1 MQKDRICGD
10 MIVLESHDLYFAS
23 RDLPFRRSETNALAP
38 LSNHAPH
45 HRADSGTARL
55 SAFTRDAHYIVSPL
69 IAKPATPFTVTLFDG
84 RKLTLDDLRGKAVFL
99 NFWASWCLPCR
110 EEARDLEAAWQKVK
124 DKNMVFLGV
133 ALQDTD
139 KNSSEFLK
147 EFNITYPNGKDE
159 SGKIAV
165 DYGTWGIPESFFI
178 DPQGRI
184 TYKHVGG
191 IRAALVIAKLE
202 EAAKGIVSAQEGK
215 GDYSAVR

>member
-1 MQKDRICGD
+1 
-10 MIVLESHDLYFAS
+10 
-23 RDLPFRRSETNALAP
+23 
-38 LSNHAPH
+38 
-45 HRADSGTARL
+45 
-55 SAFTRDAHYIVSPL
+55 
-69 IAKPATPFTVTLFDG
+69 
-84 RKLTLDDLRGKAVFL
+84 
-99 NFWASWCLPCR
+99 LPCR

-147 EFNITYPNGKDE
+147 EFNVSYPNGKDE
-159 SGKIAV
+159 SGKISV